1 MKAFITA
8 RIDKTQVDR
17 LISNGFEVEQGGFGL
32 TGVKLTEAELIEKF
46 KNIEVAVVEFENITD
61 AVLESAK
68 RLKVV
73 ACLRNEPGASLD
85 IAAATKRGIP
95 ALFAPGRNA
104 VAVAEYTLGLMISI
118 ARSIPTTH
126 HLLRY
131 TDELTAVAYSDKSGE
146 RKNVTSEW
154 SMDPDAPFQR
164 FQGDELMGKTVGLVG
179 AGFIGQEI
187 AKRVS
192 ALGMKLIAFDPY
204 AKADQ
209 LAKLSITS
217 VGLDEL
223 AAQSDFVVMAAKV
236 TPESTGLFGAKQF
249 AAMKPSAYFINTAR
263 AALVDYDALFQALSH
278 KKIAGAGL
286 DVYPTEPLPGDSPF
300 RNLTNVVLSPHLA
313 GATREVVE
321 HHSKMVVDD
330 LLGLLDGKVPTR
342 IANPTVMDDFMKS
355 GGLK

>member
-131 TDELTAVAYSDKSGE
+131 TDELTAVSYSDKSGE

-187 AKRVS
+187 AKRVA
-192 ALGMKLIAFDPY
+192 ALGMKVIAFDPY
-204 AKADQ
+204 AKEDQ

-223 AAQSDFVVMAAKV
+223 AKQSDFVVMAAKV
-236 TPESTGLFGAKQF
+236 TPESTGVFGVKQF
-249 AAMKPSAYFINTAR
+249 ELMKHGSYFINTAR
-263 AALVDYDALFQALSH
+263 AALVDYDALFQALRD

-300 RNLTNVVLSPHLA
+300 RKLTNVVLSPHLA

-342 IANPTVMDDFMKS
+342 LANPTVMDEFMKS

>member
-17 LISNGFEVEQGGFGL
+17 LVSNGFEVEQGGFGL

-68 RLKVV
+68 NLKVV

-131 TDELTAVAYSDKSGE
+131 TDELTAVTYSDKSGE

-154 SMDPDAPFQR
+154 SMDPGAPFQR

-187 AKRVS
+187 AKRVA

-217 VGLDEL
+217 VALDEL

-263 AALVDYDALFQALSH
+263 AALVDYDALFQVLNE

-300 RNLTNVVLSPHLA
+300 RKLTNVVLSPHLA

-342 IANPTVMDDFMKS
+342 IANPDVMDNFMKS

>member
-1 MKAFITA
+1 
-8 RIDKTQVDR
+8 
-17 LISNGFEVEQGGFGL
+17 
-32 TGVKLTEAELIEKF
+32 
-46 KNIEVAVVEFENITD
+46 
-61 AVLESAK
+61 
-68 RLKVV
+68 
-73 ACLRNEPGASLD
+73 
-85 IAAATKRGIP
+85 
-95 ALFAPGRNA
+95 
-104 VAVAEYTLGLMISI
+104 MISI

-131 TDELTAVAYSDKSGE
+131 TDELTAVSYSDKSGE

-187 AKRVS
+187 AKRVA

-209 LAKLSITS
+209 LAKLSITL

-249 AAMKPSAYFINTAR
+249 GLMKSGAYFINTAR
-263 AALVDYDALFQALSH
+263 AALVDYNALFQALNQ

-300 RNLTNVVLSPHLA
+300 RKLTNVVLSPHLA
-313 GATREVVE
+313 GATREVVD

-330 LLGLLDGKVPTR
+330 LLGLIDGKVPTR
-342 IANPTVMDDFMKS
+342 LANPIVMDEFMKS

>member
-118 ARSIPTTH
+118 ARSIPITH

-131 TDELTAVAYSDKSGE
+131 TDELTAVSYSDKSGE

-187 AKRVS
+187 AKRVA

-249 AAMKPSAYFINTAR
+249 GLMKSGAYFINTAR
-263 AALVDYDALFQALSH
+263 AALVDYEALFQALNQ

-300 RNLTNVVLSPHLA
+300 RKLTNVVLSPHLA

-330 LLGLLDGKVPTR
+330 LLGLIDGKVPTR
-342 IANPTVMDDFMKS
+342 LANPSVMDEFMKS

>member
-46 KNIEVAVVEFENITD
+46 KGIDVGIVEFENITA
-61 AVLESAK
+61 AVLECAK

-85 IAAATKRGIP
+85 IAGATQRGIP

-104 VAVAEYTLGLMISI
+104 VAVAEYTLGLMISV

-131 TDELTAVAYSDKSGE
+131 TDDLTAVSYSDKSGD

-187 AKRVS
+187 AKRVI
-192 ALGMKLIAFDPY
+192 ALGMKVIAFDPY

-209 LAKLSITS
+209 LAKVSIKS
-217 VGLDEL
+217 VELDEL
-223 AAQSDFVVMAAKV
+223 AKQSDFVVMAAKV

-249 AAMKPSAYFINTAR
+249 ALVKGSAYFINTAR
-263 AALVDYDALFQALSH
+263 AALVDYEALLKVLQE
-278 KKIAGAGL
+278 KKIAGAAL
-286 DVYPTEPLPGDSPF
+286 DVYPTEPLPTDSPF
-300 RNLTNVVLSPHLA
+300 RTLSNVVLSPHLA

-330 LLGLLDGKVPTR
+330 LLGLLEGKVPNR
-342 IANPTVMDDFMKS
+342 LANPEVIEAFMKS
-355 GGLK
+355 GGFK

>member
-1 MKAFITA
+1 MDQSEIKRLTA
-8 RIDKTQVDR
+8 A
-17 LISNGFEVEQGGFGL
+17 GFNVEQGGFAL
-32 TGVKLTEAELIEKF
+32 TGVKMDKGELISKLVEV
-46 KNIEVAVVEFENITD
+46 EVAIIEFESMSEEVIN
-61 AVLESAK
+61 SAK
-68 RLKVV
+68 SLKIIA
-73 ACLRNEPGASLD
+73 ACRNEPAANTD
-85 IAAATKRGIP
+85 IDAATARNIP
-95 ALFAPGRNA
+95 VLFTPGRNA

-118 ARSIPTTH
+118 ARGIPTTH

-131 TDELTAVAYSDKSGE
+131 TDDLTSVSYSDKAGD
-146 RKNVTSEW
+146 RKGITSEW
-154 SMDPDAPFQR
+154 SLDPDAPFQR

-187 AKRVS
+187 AKRVA
-192 ALGMKLIAFDPY
+192 ALGMKVIAFDPY

-209 LAKLSITS
+209 LAKLSISS

-223 AAQSDFVVMAAKV
+223 AGQSDFVVMAAKV

-249 AAMKPSAYFINTAR
+249 AVMKKSAYFINTAR
-263 AALVDYDALFQALSH
+263 AALVDYEALFQALTGQ
-278 KKIAGAGL
+278 KIAGAAL

-300 RNLTNVVLSPHLA
+300 RKLTNVVLSPHLA
-313 GATREVVE
+313 GASKQVVS

-342 IANPTVMDDFMKS
+342 IANPQVMDNFMKS

>member
-154 SMDPDAPFQR
+154 SMDPDAPFKR

-187 AKRVS
+187 AKRVA

-263 AALVDYDALFQALSH
+263 AALVDYDALFQALSQ

-300 RNLTNVVLSPHLA
+300 RKLTNVVLSPHLA

-330 LLGLLDGKVPTR
+330 LLDLLDGKVPTR
-342 IANPTVMDDFMKS
+342 LANPVVIDEFMKS

>member
-46 KNIEVAVVEFENITD
+46 KGIDVGIVEFENITA
-61 AVLESAK
+61 AVLECAK

-85 IAAATKRGIP
+85 IAGATQRGIP

-104 VAVAEYTLGLMISI
+104 VAVAEYTLGLMISV

-131 TDELTAVAYSDKSGE
+131 TDDLTAVSYSDKSGD

-179 AGFIGQEI
+179 AGVIGQEI
-187 AKRVS
+187 AKRVI
-192 ALGMKLIAFDPY
+192 ALGMKVIAFDPY

-209 LAKLSITS
+209 LAKVSIKS
-217 VGLDEL
+217 VELDEL
-223 AAQSDFVVMAAKV
+223 AKQSDFVVMAAKV

-249 AAMKPSAYFINTAR
+249 ALVKGSAYFINTAR
-263 AALVDYDALFQALSH
+263 AALVDYEALLKVLQE
-278 KKIAGAGL
+278 KKIAGAAL
-286 DVYPTEPLPGDSPF
+286 DVYPTEPLPTDSPF
-300 RNLTNVVLSPHLA
+300 RTLSNVVLSPHLA

-342 IANPTVMDDFMKS
+342 LANPEVMEKFMKS

>member
-118 ARSIPTTH
+118 ARSIPITH

-131 TDELTAVAYSDKSGE
+131 TDELTAVSYSDKSGE

-187 AKRVS
+187 AKRVA

-249 AAMKPSAYFINTAR
+249 GLMKRGAYFINTAR
-263 AALVDYDALFQALSH
+263 AALVDYDALFQALNDN
-278 KKIAGAGL
+278 KIAGAGL

-300 RNLTNVVLSPHLA
+300 RKLTNVVLSPHLA

-342 IANPTVMDDFMKS
+342 LANPSVMDEFMKS

>member
-32 TGVKLTEAELIEKF
+32 TGVKLTEAELMEKF

-131 TDELTAVAYSDKSGE
+131 TDELTAVSYSDKSGE

-187 AKRVS
+187 AKRVA

-249 AAMKPSAYFINTAR
+249 GLMKSGAYFINTAR
-263 AALVDYDALFQALSH
+263 AALVDYEALFQALNQ

-300 RNLTNVVLSPHLA
+300 RKLTNVVLSPHLA

-330 LLGLLDGKVPTR
+330 LLGLIDGKVPTR
-342 IANPTVMDDFMKS
+342 LANPSVMDEFMKS

>member
-32 TGVKLTEAELIEKF
+32 TGVKLTETELIEKF
-46 KNIEVAVVEFENITD
+46 KNIEVVVVEFENITD
-61 AVLESAK
+61 AVLDSAK

-187 AKRVS
+187 AKRVA

-249 AAMKPSAYFINTAR
+249 GLMKSGAYFINTAR
-263 AALVDYDALFQALSH
+263 AALVDYEALFQALNQ

-300 RNLTNVVLSPHLA
+300 RKLTNVVLSPHLA

-330 LLGLLDGKVPTR
+330 LLGLIDGKVPTR
-342 IANPTVMDDFMKS
+342 LANPSVMDEFMKS

>member
-32 TGVKLTEAELIEKF
+32 TGVKLTEAELMEKF

-118 ARSIPTTH
+118 ARSIPITH

-131 TDELTAVAYSDKSGE
+131 TDELTAVSYSDKSGE

-187 AKRVS
+187 AKRVA
-192 ALGMKLIAFDPY
+192 ALGMKVIAFDPY

-209 LAKLSITS
+209 LAKISITS

-236 TPESTGLFGAKQF
+236 TPESTGVFGAKQF

-263 AALVDYDALFQALSH
+263 AALVDYDSLFQALNQ

-300 RNLTNVVLSPHLA
+300 RKLTNVVLSPHLA

-330 LLGLLDGKVPTR
+330 LLGLIDGKVPTR
-342 IANPTVMDDFMKS
+342 LANPSVMDEFMKS

>member
-8 RIDKTQVDR
+8 RIDKAQVNR
-17 LISNGFEVEQGGFGL
+17 LISSGFEVEQGGFGL
-32 TGVKLTEAELIEKF
+32 TGVKLSEAELIEKF
-46 KNIEVAVVEFENITD
+46 KDIEVGIVEFENITA
-61 AVLESAK
+61 AVLASAK

-85 IAAATKRGIP
+85 IAAATKQGVP

-131 TDELTAVAYSDKSGE
+131 TDDLTTVSYSDKSGE

-154 SMDPDAPFQR
+154 SMDLDAPFQR

-187 AKRVS
+187 AKRVA
-192 ALGMKLIAFDPY
+192 ALGMKVVAFDPY

-209 LAKLSITS
+209 LAKLSIKS
-217 VGLDEL
+217 IELDQL

-236 TPESTGLFGAKQF
+236 TPESTGLFGVKQF
-249 AAMKPSAYFINTAR
+249 ALMKGSAYFINTAR
-263 AALVDYDALFQALSH
+263 AALVDYDALFKVL
-278 KKIAGAGL
+278 KERKIAGAAL
-286 DVYPTEPLPGDSPF
+286 DVYPTEPLPTDSPF
-300 RNLTNVVLSPHLA
+300 RTLSNVVLSPHLA

-330 LLGLLDGKVPTR
+330 LLGLLDGKVATR
-342 IANPTVMDDFMKS
+342 IANPEVMQSFMKS

>member
-187 AKRVS
+187 AKRVA

-209 LAKLSITS
+209 LAKLSITL

-249 AAMKPSAYFINTAR
+249 GLMKSGAYFINTAR
-263 AALVDYDALFQALSH
+263 AALVDYNALFQALNQ

-300 RNLTNVVLSPHLA
+300 RKLTNVVLSPHLA

-330 LLGLLDGKVPTR
+330 LLGLIDGKVPTR
-342 IANPTVMDDFMKS
+342 LANPSVMDEFMKS

>member
-46 KNIEVAVVEFENITD
+46 KGIDVGIVEFENITA
-61 AVLESAK
+61 AVLECAK

-85 IAAATKRGIP
+85 IAGATQRGIP

-104 VAVAEYTLGLMISI
+104 VAVAEYTLGLMISV

-131 TDELTAVAYSDKSGE
+131 TDDLTAVSYSDKSGD

-179 AGFIGQEI
+179 AGVIGQEI
-187 AKRVS
+187 AKRVI
-192 ALGMKLIAFDPY
+192 ALGMKVIAFDPY

-209 LAKLSITS
+209 LAKVSIKS
-217 VGLDEL
+217 VELDEL
-223 AAQSDFVVMAAKV
+223 AKQSDFVVMAAKV

-249 AAMKPSAYFINTAR
+249 ALVKGSAYFINTAR
-263 AALVDYDALFQALSH
+263 AALVDYKALLKVLQE
-278 KKIAGAGL
+278 KKIAGAAL
-286 DVYPTEPLPGDSPF
+286 DVYPTEPLPTDSPF
-300 RNLTNVVLSPHLA
+300 RTLSNVVLSPHLA

-330 LLGLLDGKVPTR
+330 LLGLLEGKVPNR
-342 IANPTVMDDFMKS
+342 LANPEVIEAFMKS
-355 GGLK
+355 GGFK

>member
-17 LISNGFEVEQGGFGL
+17 LVSNGFEVEQGGFGL
-32 TGVKLTEAELIEKF
+32 TGVKLTEPELIEKF

-68 RLKVV
+68 NLKVV

-131 TDELTAVAYSDKSGE
+131 TDELTAVTYSDKSGE

-154 SMDPDAPFQR
+154 SMDPGAPFQR

-187 AKRVS
+187 AKRVA
-192 ALGMKLIAFDPY
+192 ALEMKLIAFDPY

-217 VGLDEL
+217 LALDEL
-223 AAQSDFVVMAAKV
+223 ATQSDFVVMAAKV
-236 TPESTGLFGAKQF
+236 TPESTGLFGANQF

-263 AALVDYDALFQALSH
+263 AALVDYDALFQALNENR
-278 KKIAGAGL
+278 IAGAGL

-300 RNLTNVVLSPHLA
+300 RKLTNVVLSPHLA
-313 GATREVVE
+313 GASREVVE

-342 IANPTVMDDFMKS
+342 IANPAVMDNFMKS

>member
-1 MKAFITA
+1 MKTFITA
-8 RIDKTQVDR
+8 RMDQVEINR
-17 LISNGFEVEQGGFGL
+17 LTAAGFKVEQGGFAL
-32 TGVKLTEAELIEKF
+32 TGVKMDKEQLISKL
-46 KNIEVAVVEFENITD
+46 KDVQVAIIEFESITEEVINSANSLKII
-61 AVLESAK
+61 AV
-68 RLKVV
+68 
-73 ACLRNEPGASLD
+73 CRNEPAANTDLT
-85 IAAATKRGIP
+85 AATKRMVP
-95 ALFAPGRNA
+95 VLFTPGRNA

-131 TDELTAVAYSDKSGE
+131 TDELTAVSYSDKAGD
-146 RKNVTSEW
+146 RKGITSEW
-154 SMDPDAPFQR
+154 SLDPDAPFQR

-187 AKRVS
+187 AKRVA
-192 ALGMKLIAFDPY
+192 ALGMKIIAFDPY

-217 VGLDEL
+217 VGLDQL
-223 AAQSDFVVMAAKV
+223 AGQSDFVVMAAKV

-249 AAMKPSAYFINTAR
+249 ALMKKSAYFINTAR
-263 AALVDYDALFQALSH
+263 AALVDYEALLNALTGQ
-278 KKIAGAGL
+278 KIAGAAL
-286 DVYPTEPLPGDSPF
+286 DVYPTEPLPTDSPF
-300 RNLTNVVLSPHLA
+300 RKLTNVVLSPHLA
-313 GATREVVE
+313 GASKQVVS

-342 IANPTVMDDFMKS
+342 IANAEVLDNFMKS

>member
-17 LISNGFEVEQGGFGL
+17 LVSNGFEVEQGGFGL

-61 AVLESAK
+61 VVLESAK
-68 RLKVV
+68 NLKVV

-131 TDELTAVAYSDKSGE
+131 TDELTAVTYSDKSGE

-154 SMDPDAPFQR
+154 SMDPGAPFQR

-187 AKRVS
+187 AKRVA

-217 VGLDEL
+217 VALDEL
-223 AAQSDFVVMAAKV
+223 ATQSDFVVMAAKV

-249 AAMKPSAYFINTAR
+249 AAMKRSAYFINTAR
-263 AALVDYDALFQALSH
+263 AALVDYDALFQALNEN
-278 KKIAGAGL
+278 KIAGAGL

-300 RNLTNVVLSPHLA
+300 RKLTNVVLSPHLA

-342 IANPTVMDDFMKS
+342 IANPAVMDNFMKS

>member
-187 AKRVS
+187 AKRVA

-263 AALVDYDALFQALSH
+263 AALVDYDALFQALSQ

-300 RNLTNVVLSPHLA
+300 RKLTNVVLSPHLA

-330 LLGLLDGKVPTR
+330 LLDLLDGKVPTR
-342 IANPTVMDDFMKS
+342 LANPVVIDEFMKS